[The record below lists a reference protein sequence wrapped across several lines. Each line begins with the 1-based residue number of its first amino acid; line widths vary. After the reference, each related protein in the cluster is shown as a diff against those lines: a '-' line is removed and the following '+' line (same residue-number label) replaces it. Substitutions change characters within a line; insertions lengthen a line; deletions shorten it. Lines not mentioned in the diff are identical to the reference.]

1 MDVQQRFKLYQVQL
15 EVCSSREQ
23 FDQVMR
29 IIESQRGALGV
40 ERYGEL
46 MLQAEEVKGRSG
58 A

>member
-1 MDVQQRFKLYQVQL
+1 MDVERRFKLYQVQL

-23 FDQVMR
+23 YDQVMR
-29 IIESQRGALGV
+29 IIESQRGVLGV

-46 MLQAEEVKGRSG
+46 MLQAEEVKGRIG

>member
-23 FDQVMR
+23 YDQVMR
-29 IIESQRGALGV
+29 IIESQRGVLGV
-40 ERYGEL
+40 ERYAEL
-46 MLQAEEVKGRSG
+46 MLQAEEVKGRIG